1 MFGMESGRPPRDV
14 GVDSAGRLLR
24 QPVAAPFHR
33 NGSGGRCPVLQGF
46 RGGRRIATNHPG
58 TGNDAVMLP
67 LNRSGAIPGRPPKYG
82 ATVAR
87 DARQAEEKL
96 Q

>member
-1 MFGMESGRPPRDV
+1 
-14 GVDSAGRLLR
+14 
-24 QPVAAPFHR
+24 
-33 NGSGGRCPVLQGF
+33 
-46 RGGRRIATNHPG
+46 
-58 TGNDAVMLP
+58 MLP